1 VKTVIGIRDKHFT
14 GTQCES
20 IAMLQIEEENDM
32 GIPKRTSGFTLIE
45 LLVVLCVVALLIGLV
60 LPAVQSSREAARR
73 VQCTSRLKQIGVALS
88 NYHSALKSFPPAYA
102 TGHIEWT
109 IETGENWGWASMI
122 LGFLEQNPLYHS
134 INFELGTYTGAAR
147 TIRSTMLP
155 EFLCPSANV
164 DAVTLYRALRKE
176 ILLDGIAPAHFIV
189 SAGSRARITIVSANE
204 SFERSSKLDGAM
216 YRNSNISLANISDG
230 SSQTFLAGERSPD
243 LAPATWFGTVPN
255 VYADVMTSPKHGRQ
269 ERVYANV
276 LVLGHS
282 GPFYEKVNP
291 IWIDRPNFVETG
303 ADGYFSRHPGTCHFL
318 FCDGSVRT
326 IKETIDPRV
335 FTSLGTRAKGE
346 LIGSEQY

>member
-1 VKTVIGIRDKHFT
+1 MTLT
-14 GTQCES
+14 
-20 IAMLQIEEENDM
+20 MLQTKKVLDM
-32 GIPKRTSGFTLIE
+32 RIAKRKAGFTMIE
-45 LLVVLCVVALLIGLV
+45 LLVVLCIVAILIGLL

-88 NYHSALKSFPPAYA
+88 NYHSALKTFPPAYA

-109 IETGENWGWASMI
+109 TETGENWGWASMC
-122 LGFLEQNPLYHS
+122 LGFLEQLPLYHS
-134 INFELGTYTGAAR
+134 INFELGTYNGAAR
-147 TIRSTMLP
+147 TIRSTLLP
-155 EFLCPSANV
+155 EFLCPSANA
-164 DAVTLYRALRKE
+164 DTVTLYRSLRNE
-176 ILLDGIAPAHFIV
+176 VFFDGIAPAHFIV
-189 SAGSRARITIVSANE
+189 SAGSRARTTIISFNV

-216 YRNSNISLANISDG
+216 FRNSSVSLANISDG
-230 SSQTFLAGERSPD
+230 TSQTFLAGERSPD

-291 IWIDRPNFVETG
+291 IWIDRPNYAETG

-318 FCDGSVRT
+318 FCDGSVRA